1 MMRSNTNTC
10 FIMKLTFVAAEHLHY
25 DLSAVTFLK
34 KLDRMKEINNQV
46 FNMYKTTETASEEG
60 GGTNVK
66 KLGGHMSYFI
76 IIRLLKILCR

>member
-46 FNMYKTTETASEEG
+46 FNIN
-60 GGTNVK
+60 TNNHNNYNFDK
-66 KLGGHMSYFI
+66 K
-76 IIRLLKILCR
+76 